1 MAIKNVIIDEV
12 FGEDLLQL
20 QDVINEYVN
29 NEELDDHKLISI
41 TTHDY
46 NGIDGR
52 EFVGARLSFV
62 RVSY

>member
-1 MAIKNVIIDEV
+1 MERNVIIDEV
-12 FGEDLLQL
+12 FGDDLLHL

-46 NGIDGR
+46 DGIEGR

-62 RVSY
+62 KTRH